1 MRDEPGATAVPLPLP
16 RRRLPRPPG
25 PSRRARR
32 LRFGLPGRR
41 TAVKLLVLGVLAAA
55 FAAQALGALLPHVPL
70 LLAASAGSL
79 AAEGALYRWQRG
91 MVSLFAKSH
100 ADVTVRHV
108 LRDLLLVVGLL
119 RLGEQ
124 HREGAYAPLVAG
136 LLVFYA
142 LHWAIQAVSVLVRR
156 ARTLPVVTRNIDASA
171 LRLTPAPPVLLRRP
185 GHRLAVFGLPATA
198 GLLVTAA
205 TDAPVYGA
213 GGLALSLALA
223 LTGLGALLLRL
234 LPGRGPAGEQEVL
247 DWFEAWLTRYRPTV
261 GLYFS
266 GGASSAYQANM
277 WLEPLARLDGRP
289 VIVLR
294 ERHMVQRIAA
304 TDIPVVCL
312 PKVSTLMRLEHS
324 TLRVLLHPSNSGK
337 TSQVLRIPTI
347 KHAFVNHGESDK
359 LSSCNPYAKAYDEVW
374 VAGPAARER
383 YALAEVGVEDK
394 DVVEIGRPQ
403 LDAVRPYAGPPAPGV
418 FTTVLY
424 APTWEGW
431 DGNPGNT
438 SVVEAGENL
447 VRALLADPGVR
458 LLYKPHPLTGS
469 VDPRARAADLRI
481 RELVRAA
488 NRERGGP
495 RPDPSAAT
503 ALARRAAE
511 LDRLTAAGFRSAAD
525 QAERMLRQPAPEAGR
540 AAAVRRAEAAWEE
553 AYWASL
559 PEWEHQV
566 VTDARPPLYACF
578 NRADLLI
585 SDVSSVIS
593 DFLASGKPYAV
604 ANTSTLAE
612 DVFRKSFPTVAA
624 ATVLTP
630 DASGVAALL
639 EAVRRPERDE
649 LAGERAALALR
660 LLGPAEPSS
669 QERFAGAVRNLC
681 EAAVRHRARMAER
694 LATELPV
701 PGPRREPARSSA
713 PSAAPS
719 AGPSAAR
726 GPHSHD

>member
-1 MRDEPGATAVPLPLP
+1 MRDKPGATAVPLSLP
-16 RRRLPRPPG
+16 RPRLPRLPRP
-25 PSRRARR
+25 ARPR
-32 LRFGLPGRR
+32 PPGRR
-41 TAVKLLVLGVLAAA
+41 TVLKLLVLGVLATA
-55 FAAQALGALLPHVPL
+55 FAAQAVGALLPHLPL
-70 LLAASAGSL
+70 LLAATAGSL
-79 AAEGALYRWQRG
+79 AAEGVLYRWQRG

-124 HREGAYAPLVAG
+124 HREGAYAPLVAA
-136 LLVFYA
+136 LLLFYG
-142 LHWAIQAVSVLVRR
+142 LHWAMQAVSVLVRR
-156 ARTLPVVTRNIDASA
+156 TRTLPVVTRNIDASA
-171 LRLTPAPPVLLRRP
+171 LRLSPAPPLLLRRP
-185 GHRLAVFGLPATA
+185 GQRLAVFGLPATA
-198 GLLVTAA
+198 GLLATAA
-205 TDAPVYGA
+205 TDAPVWGA
-213 GGLALSLALA
+213 AGLGLSLAAALA
-223 LTGLGALLLRL
+223 GLCALLTRL
-234 LPGRGPAGEQEVL
+234 LPGRRPAGEREVL
-247 DWFEAWLTRYRPTV
+247 DWFEAWLAEYRPTV

-277 WLEPLARLDGRP
+277 WLEPLARLEGRP

-294 ERHMVQRIAA
+294 ERFMVQRIAA

-403 LDAVRPYAGPPAPGV
+403 LDAVRPHTGPPAPGA

-438 SVVEAGENL
+438 SVVEAGEHL
-447 VRALLADPGVR
+447 VRALLADQGVR

-488 NRERGGP
+488 NRERVGA
-495 RPDPSAAT
+495 RPAPGAA
-503 ALARRAAE
+503 AELARRTAE
-511 LDRLTAAGFRSAAD
+511 LDRLTAPGFRAAAD
-525 QAERMLRQPAPEAGR
+525 QVERMLGRPAPEPGREGAVAR
-540 AAAVRRAEAAWEE
+540 AAAAWEE

-559 PEWEHQV
+559 PEGEHQV

-604 ANTSTLAE
+604 ANTSGLAE
-612 DVFRKSFPTVAA
+612 DGFREAFPTVAA

-630 DASGVAALL
+630 DGSGVPALL
-639 EAVRRPERDE
+639 DAVRHPELDE
-649 LAGERAALALR
+649 LTGERAALALR
-660 LLGPAEPSS
+660 LLGPADPPS
-669 QERFAGAVRNLC
+669 QERFA
-681 EAAVRHRARMAER
+681 AAVRSLCAAAGEHRARMAER
-694 LATELPV
+694 LATEVPV
-701 PGPRREPARSSA
+701 PGPRRGADALPRASSA
-713 PSAAPS
+713 SESTGRA
-719 AGPSAAR
+719 
-726 GPHSHD
+726 